1 MFDRPVRL
9 ACIVGALLL
18 TGCATTAPLAPTP
31 SATGAAS
38 WRAVAPAGIRRY
50 SLALG
55 EVASGATPVQRVTPV
70 YPPSLL
76 SACPPPVEVQAL
88 LIVDERGRVAEVR
101 AAPAAPAG
109 SRQSLFIEA
118 VRHAAR
124 QWTFNP
130 LQKER
135 WAADTGGN
143 SHLVDSETLP
153 FSQAYVFRFE
163 CDQGRATVSTGQ
175 RPPAGRV
182 PAG

>member
-9 ACIVGALLL
+9 ACIGGALLL
-18 TGCATTAPLAPTP
+18 AGCVTTAPMVPAP

-38 WRAVAPAGIRRY
+38 WRAVAPAGTRRY
-50 SLALG
+50 PLALG

-101 AAPAAPAG
+101 VAPEAPADLEK
-109 SRQSLFIEA
+109 SQFTEA
-118 VRHAAR
+118 VRLAAR
-124 QWTFNP
+124 RWTFNP

-135 WAADTGGN
+135 WAADAEGN
-143 SHLVDSETLP
+143 SHVVDSQTLP
-153 FSQAYVFRFE
+153 FSQAYVFRFQ
-163 CDQGRATVSTGQ
+163 CDQGRGTVSTAR
-175 RPPAGRV
+175 RPPAGGV

>member
-1 MFDRPVRL
+1 MFDRPLRL
-9 ACIVGALLL
+9 ARIGVALLL
-18 TGCATTAPLAPTP
+18 AGCATAAPQSPAP

-50 SLALG
+50 VLALG
-55 EVASGATPVQRVTPV
+55 EVASGATPVQRITPI

-88 LIVDERGRVAEVR
+88 LIVDERGRVADVR
-101 AAPAAPAG
+101 VTPEAPADPQQG
-109 SRQSLFIEA
+109 PFTEA

-135 WAADTGGN
+135 WAADADGS
-143 SHLVDSETLP
+143 SHVVDSENLP
-153 FSQAYVFRFE
+153 FSRAYVFRFE
-163 CDQGRATVSTGQ
+163 CDKGRATVSTGP
-175 RPPAGRV
+175 RPPAGGV